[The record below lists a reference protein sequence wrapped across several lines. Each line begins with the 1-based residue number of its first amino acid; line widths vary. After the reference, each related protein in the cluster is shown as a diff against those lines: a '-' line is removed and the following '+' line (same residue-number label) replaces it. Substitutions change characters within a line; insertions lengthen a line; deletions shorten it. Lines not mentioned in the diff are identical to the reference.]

1 MTQKKIYL
9 FYGTRPEFIKMA
21 PVINLIKTDSRFLLT
36 VIHTGQHKDLTI
48 ELENLFGIKPD
59 IKFNT
64 MENGQSINYLLSK
77 IIRFTQDLFD
87 KQLPDLVL
95 VQGDT
100 TTVLGVSI
108 ASFYSKVKIGHI
120 EAGLRSN
127 NMQEP
132 FPEEFN
138 RRITTLATHYHFA
151 PTTLAVNNLLNEGI
165 DKQNIYLTGNTVVDA
180 ALSVS
185 NNLKFEASSQ
195 KTILITCHRRE
206 NHGEALLNIC
216 NAIKILAKKYPNLNF
231 IWPVHP
237 NPNVFPIVHEN
248 LSQIINVN
256 LVLPLSYSDLIKA
269 IMDCTLVWT
278 DSGGIQEEVP
288 TFKKPVLILRNVTER
303 PEVVESGFGILV
315 GTDTDKL
322 VKTTSQMLDD
332 SSIINK
338 MTRGSNPFGD
348 GKASNKIVE
357 ICAQN

>member
-1 MTQKKIYL
+1 
-9 FYGTRPEFIKMA
+9 
-21 PVINLIKTDSRFLLT
+21 
-36 VIHTGQHKDLTI
+36 
-48 ELENLFGIKPD
+48 
-59 IKFNT
+59 
-64 MENGQSINYLLSK
+64 MEKGQSINYLLAK
-77 IIRFTQDLFD
+77 IIRFTQELFD
-87 KQLPDLVL
+87 KELPDLVL

-138 RRITTLATHYHFA
+138 RKITTLTTYYHFA

-165 DKQNIYLTGNTVVDA
+165 NKQNIYLTGNTVVDA
-180 ALSVS
+180 ALSIS
-185 NNLKFEASSQ
+185 KKLKFKATN
-195 KTILITCHRRE
+195 KKIILITCHRRE

-216 NAIKILAKKYPNLNF
+216 NAIKILVKKYPDLNF

-237 NPNVFPIVHEN
+237 NPNVFPIVHKS
-248 LSQIINVN
+248 LSQIKNVN
-256 LVLPLSYSDLIKA
+256 LVLPLSYSDLIKT

-303 PEVVESGFGILV
+303 PEVVDSGFGVLV
-315 GTDTDKL
+315 GTDTYKL
-322 VKTTSQMLDD
+322 VETTSEILDK
-332 SSIINK
+332 SSILNK
-338 MTRGSNPFGD
+338 MTMGKNPFGD
-348 GKASNKIVE
+348 GKAANKIVE
-357 ICAQN
+357 ICAQK